1 MCQGCGEAH
10 AGGWPI
16 FLSVFWRILFFYDQV
31 LVRGRPR
38 EGQEVRPEDLRTL
51 VQASPVLHGPD
62 VLLPL
67 SPGKRRTGGFRG
79 NRQHFHRKKRPGL
92 GLGKHHS
99 AQQAGDNGKR
109 RGGRGEKRAEGQ
121 KQGGMQSGAPS
132 EPHGQHP
139 GLPEKQEDGV
149 GQRQLEDLI
158 APLRRPA
165 RLPPSQICISI

>member
-1 MCQGCGEAH
+1 MRQGCGEAH

-16 FLSVFWRILFFYDQV
+16 FLSGFCGILFFYDQV

-99 AQQAGDNGKR
+99 AQQAGDNRKR
-109 RGGRGEKRAEGQ
+109 RGGRGEKRAEGR
-121 KQGGMQSGAPS
+121 KQGGC
-132 EPHGQHP
+132 
-139 GLPEKQEDGV
+139 GV
-149 GQRQLEDLI
+149 GHRASPMDNTQGF
-158 APLRRPA
+158 PKSRRTGWA
-165 RLPPSQICISI
+165 SDSWKI